1 MIVVREVFIAKPGM
15 ASKLAAMFKAEM
27 AEMRGARVMTDLT
40 GAFNTVIMEAEYE
53 NMAAF
58 EKEWQE
64 YMNQPKSAPDPA
76 KPKHTDMYIEGKRE
90 IFRVW

>member
-1 MIVVREVFIAKPGM
+1 MIVVRETFIAKPGM
-15 ASKLAAMFKAEM
+15 ASKLAAWFKAEM
-27 AEMRGARVMTDLT
+27 EGQRGCRVMTDLV
-40 GAFNTVIMEAEYE
+40 GSFNSVIMETEFE

-64 YMNQPKSAPDPA
+64 YMNQPKSAPDPS